1 MIFED
6 LGTAKAP
13 LSRLAGMRGASLCD
27 RVAGPAVGSHHVG
40 MRKSADD
47 LLADLLVR
55 VVREQRRRR
64 DWGFEEPSGLPRE
77 PADGV
82 EQMVE
87 QEA

>member
-1 MIFED
+1 
-6 LGTAKAP
+6 
-13 LSRLAGMRGASLCD
+13 
-27 RVAGPAVGSHHVG
+27 